1 MTIIKVPD
9 PILRQAAIPVAEITD
24 GTRQLL
30 DDMAATMYDA
40 PGIGL
45 AAPQVNISQ
54 RVIVIDCGKDDK
66 PELIKMVNPE
76 ITSMSDTRPLE
87 EGCLSIPD
95 QTADVERPAEVKVH
109 YLDENKVPIARCY
122 GLLAACVQHE
132 IDHLNGLLFIDHI
145 SRLKRD
151 MILRRI
157 MKECVNPRHTNSNLA
172 MHALIQ
178 PRRHSVCANKSTGIK
193 IAYRLGAALNFLFPA
208 WIGWPEP

>member
-1 MTIIKVPD
+1 MPATAKLIPIIKVPD
-9 PILRQAAIPVAEITD
+9 PVLRKVATSVAEITD

-54 RVIVIDCGKDDK
+54 RIIVMDCGKDK
-66 PELIKMVNPE
+66 NPELFKMINPE
-76 ITSMSDTRPLE
+76 IISQSGVLSVLE

-95 QTADVERPAEVKVH
+95 QTADVERPAEVEVR
-109 YLDENKVPIARCY
+109 YLDENGKSQSLVAT

-132 IDHLNGLLFIDHI
+132 IDHLNGVLFIDHI

-151 MILRRI
+151 MILRRV
-157 MKECVNPRHTNSNLA
+157 MKEMRQSASRN
-172 MHALIQ
+172 
-178 PRRHSVCANKSTGIK
+178 
-193 IAYRLGAALNFLFPA
+193 
-208 WIGWPEP
+208 